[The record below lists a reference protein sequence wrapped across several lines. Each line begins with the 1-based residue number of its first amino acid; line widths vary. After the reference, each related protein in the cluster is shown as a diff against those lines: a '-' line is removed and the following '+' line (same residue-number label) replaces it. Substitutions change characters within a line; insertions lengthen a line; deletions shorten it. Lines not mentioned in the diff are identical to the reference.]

1 MCFELE
7 DAKCS
12 TLSIREYSMAV
23 DLSSSLYS
31 VHVDGSS
38 SLYGPCCQISNM
50 SIDSIGI
57 HMHLPGEPPVSSR
70 DLHK

>member
-50 SIDSIGI
+50 SIDYRHPYAPARGTTCQ
-57 HMHLPGEPPVSSR
+57 LPG
-70 DLHK
+70 LT